1 MTKDKEITKT
11 NAARL
16 LDSVGIAYE
25 LIPYSYSEDDLSA
38 QSVAAELGEDIDMVF
53 KTLVLRGDKSGLF
66 VCVIPGDF
74 EVDLKTAARLSGNK
88 SCEMVHV
95 KELLSLTGYIR
106 GGCSP
111 IGMKKQYPTF
121 VHESALLYDYIYIS
135 AGESIV
141 IWHMLDCYGIYVKER
156 LCFLYCNEP
165 VKHVLSPLEV

>member
-1 MTKDKEITKT
+1 MTKDKGITKT

-16 LDSVGIAYE
+16 LDSAGIAYE

-53 KTLVLRGDKSGLF
+53 KTLVLRGDKNGFF

-95 KELLSLTGYIR
+95 KELLPLTGYIR

-135 AGESIV
+135 AGQRGLQLKISPQDLI
-141 IWHMLDCYGIYVKER
+141 DFTGARIY
-156 LCFLYCNEP
+156 P
-165 VKHVLSPLEV
+165 I

>member
-1 MTKDKEITKT
+1 MIIMSKDKEIAKT

-16 LDSVGIAYE
+16 LDSAGIAYE

-53 KTLVLRGDKSGLF
+53 KTLVLRGDKNGLF

-135 AGESIV
+135 AGQRGLQLKISPQDLI
-141 IWHMLDCYGIYVKER
+141 DFTGAQIY
-156 LCFLYCNEP
+156 P
-165 VKHVLSPLEV
+165 I

>member
-1 MTKDKEITKT
+1 M
-11 NAARL
+11 
-16 LDSVGIAYE
+16 GIAYE

-95 KELLSLTGYIR
+95 KELLPLTGYIR

-135 AGESIV
+135 AGQRGLQLKISPQDLI
-141 IWHMLDCYGIYVKER
+141 DFTGAQIY
-156 LCFLYCNEP
+156 P
-165 VKHVLSPLEV
+165 I

>member
-1 MTKDKEITKT
+1 MIIMSKDKEITKT

-16 LDSVGIAYE
+16 LDSAGIAYE

-53 KTLVLRGDKSGLF
+53 KTLVLRGDKNGLF

-95 KELLSLTGYIR
+95 KELLPLTGYIR

-135 AGESIV
+135 AGQRGLQLKISPQDLI
-141 IWHMLDCYGIYVKER
+141 DFTGAQIY
-156 LCFLYCNEP
+156 P
-165 VKHVLSPLEV
+165 I

>member
-1 MTKDKEITKT
+1 MSKDKEIAKT

-16 LDSVGIAYE
+16 LDSAGIAYE

-95 KELLSLTGYIR
+95 KELLPLTGYIR

-135 AGESIV
+135 AGQRGLQLKISPQDLI
-141 IWHMLDCYGIYVKER
+141 DFTGAQIY
-156 LCFLYCNEP
+156 P
-165 VKHVLSPLEV
+165 I